1 VKKDLT
7 NHIVFEHD
15 GSRVFISTHLGC
27 ESGCTYCYLPH
38 QTSFEFDEEIVPAQ
52 VLFNQ
57 VINDKRYKQG
67 QNGTLVSLGCYSEP
81 FSKNSFTETVELIYA
96 FLQQGNRV
104 QIATKQCVS
113 EDSLQAISDIQ
124 QYANQ
129 FVLLTSC
136 AAITDNEKIE
146 INAPPLA
153 HRFEN
158 FDNCN
163 KLGLMSGLMIKPFLE
178 NLTGNDVDAFIETI
192 RQHSIKHVVVGDEFT
207 TERNEEPVTYF
218 LNSEFYRH
226 DCLERQ
232 LFMKRLADHCN
243 VYSGSKELMESLKSK
258 KTKAQSMARR
268 FIEKTE

>member
-1 VKKDLT
+1 MKKDLT

-81 FSKNSFTETVELIYA
+81 FSKNSFTETVELIDA

-146 INAPPLA
+146 IVKCPLIEFFSVGESIIRRQLLA
-153 HRFEN
+153 VFIIDGSVQGDQKIIITVAGGRRREIISSFSVISSV
-158 FDNCN
+158 
-163 KLGLMSGLMIKPFLE
+163 LGLSCYNAFRILIIIYPKESFV
-178 NLTGNDVDAFIETI
+178 NDV
-192 RQHSIKHVVVGDEFT
+192 
-207 TERNEEPVTYF
+207 
-218 LNSEFYRH
+218 
-226 DCLERQ
+226 
-232 LFMKRLADHCN
+232 
-243 VYSGSKELMESLKSK
+243 
-258 KTKAQSMARR
+258 
-268 FIEKTE
+268 